1 MGIKNFVNTL
11 KDKHMKKFFID
22 IDAIKRKSKRNLS
35 RKKNSERKKRRA
47 DILKRYKRLRR
58 IVLNEI
64 ERDGYSIIFSKNCSR
79 AFIAMRLFLLKHPQ
93 FKLDKFF
100 ECETHKTKGYKI
112 FV

>member
-1 MGIKNFVNTL
+1 METKNFVNTL

-22 IDAIKRKSKRNLS
+22 IDDIKRKSKRNLS

-93 FKLDKFF
+93 FKCDELFNRKVCDAKS
-100 ECETHKTKGYKI
+100 YKI
-112 FV
+112 TI